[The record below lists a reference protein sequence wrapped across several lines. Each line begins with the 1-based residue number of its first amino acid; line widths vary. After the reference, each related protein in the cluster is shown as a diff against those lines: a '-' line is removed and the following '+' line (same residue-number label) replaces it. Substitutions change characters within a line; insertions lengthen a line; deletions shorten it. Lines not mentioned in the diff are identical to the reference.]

1 MPSTNPTYLK
11 QTIGVVPAFLLTLA
25 RSPPTPRPSTSTT
38 LAVATPGAAS
48 QGRRTGSREGERT
61 EPGWR
66 GDVNE
71 WMELKEIKPIT

>member
-11 QTIGVVPAFLLTLA
+11 HAIGVVPAFLLTLA

-48 QGRRTGSREGERT
+48 QGWRTGSSEGERT
-61 EPGWR
+61 EPGWCR
-66 GDVNE
+66 DVNE
-71 WMELKEIKPIT
+71 WMEPKEIKSIT